1 MKIQNAQFLIGS
13 NNVSKIPKYN
23 FSEIAFTGRS
33 NVGKSSLINTIVHR
47 KKLAKVSSTPGKT
60 KQINLFLVDESYIL
74 ADLPGFGYAAVSK
87 TERQSWKQMIY
98 SYFSEREELKL
109 ICCLVDSRHEPLDS
123 DLALIEWLENNNKN
137 YIIILTKVDKISE
150 KQIAQRKEQF
160 ENFVQYCKHCIE
172 VLPFSS
178 VSGVGRK
185 ELHAIM
191 KREISF

>member
-137 YIIILTKVDKISE
+137 YIIILTKVDKINE
-150 KQIAQRKEQF
+150 KQISERKEQF
-160 ENFVQYCKHCIE
+160 ENFVQYCKHCVE

>member
-137 YIIILTKVDKISE
+137 YIIILTKVDKINE

-160 ENFVQYCKHCIE
+160 ENFVQYCKHCVE

>member
-98 SYFSEREELKL
+98 SFFSEREELKL